1 MDIRPPLFAG
11 SWYPARPERL
21 AREIDRYL
29 VQASPDMPPGTVW
42 GVIAPHAGLPF
53 SGPVAAWSF
62 ACLRGLRPE
71 IVALVG
77 PMHRPVTNVVL
88 TSGHDAYATPLG
100 RTLVDCDARARLDAG
115 LRERLG
121 AGLMSVRNDGEHA
134 LEIELPF
141 LQRVLGDFTLLPVM
155 VGTRNVQAVEALGHA
170 LAAAL
175 RGHAALLVASSD
187 LSHYETQAVAR
198 QMDEEM
204 LRRIVAFDPRAVIE
218 AVDEGVA
225 YACGDAAIAAV
236 LWAAGDLGADRVR
249 VVHYATSGDLTGEYH
264 RVVGYGAAVIWQEEQ
279 QHATGG
285 SADR

>member
-29 VQASPDMPPGTVW
+29 AEASPEVPPGILW
-42 GVIAPHAGLPF
+42 GVITPHAGLRF
-53 SGPVAAWSF
+53 SGPVAASAF

-77 PMHRPVTNVVL
+77 PIHRPVADVML

-100 RTLVDCDARARLDAG
+100 RALVDSDARARLDAG

-121 AGLMSVRNDGEHA
+121 AGLMSVRHDGEHA

-175 RGHAALLVASSD
+175 RDRAALLVASSD
-187 LSHYETQAVAR
+187 LSHYATQAIAQR
-198 QMDEEM
+198 LDREI
-204 LRRIVAFDPRAVIE
+204 LRRITAFDPRAVLE
-218 AVDEGVA
+218 AVDEGAA

-249 VVHYATSGDLTGEYH
+249 VVHYATSGDLTGDYR
-264 RVVGYGAAVIWQEEQ
+264 RVVGYGAAVIWQEE
-279 QHATGG
+279 
-285 SADR
+285 